1 MTITVEFFG
10 IARKR
15 AGLSSIEIDADSVGA
30 AFDLLADR
38 IPHWAEACLDDGHL
52 KKSFLANINGRTF
65 VSDRDRPLKDG
76 DHLLILAADVGG

>member
-30 AFDLLADR
+30 AFDLLTVR
-38 IPHWAEACLDDGHL
+38 MPHWAEACLDDGQL
-52 KKSFLANINGRTF
+52 TNSLIANINTHTF
-65 VSDRDRPLKDG
+65 VTARNHPLNDG